1 MFEWGTINPSIGRNG
16 GYCGHGDSLLQ
27 SPTPRRCFG
36 ENQKPPAELLPSNR
50 SVARKAEANDE
61 SYPVYTRR
69 MRNPFASGMLEVRS
83 RALQA
88 LVDGCGDSREF
99 ARRWNADAHGGCE
112 GVRQRCADD
121 DFAVA
126 CDHASGYQVALCLH
140 RHGSSRNVS
149 MFHLPNG
156 KAHVVARAKIHDVPP
171 EPLVGPM
178 SATTVLHPYKSE
190 RPPSDLGVAFPCA
203 SRHSAFTPARALVA
217 DPQPPRG
224 SGSWRWHLGDGLLPI
239 PLIGSYAAPG
249 QVAWALDPTVHA
261 RLRESGGVRGST
273 WEFWASPKRCDEK
286 FPCGQVPPVEQMAR
300 RTSWRRRH

>member
-36 ENQKPPAELLPSNR
+36 ENQKPPAELLPSNH

-140 RHGSSRNVS
+140 RHGSTRNVS

-190 RPPSDLGVAFPCA
+190 RPPSDLGVVFPCA
-203 SRHSAFTPARALVA
+203 IRHSAFTPARALVA

-249 QVAWALDPTVHA
+249 QVAWALDPAVHA

-273 WEFWASPKRCDEK
+273 WEFWASPKRCNEK

-300 RTSWRRRH
+300 RTSSRRRH